1 MLVSIL
7 VLWFCIREGIK
18 RLRRLEMKNIE
29 KDLK

>member
-7 VLWFCIREGIK
+7 VLWFCIRGIK
-18 RLRRLEMKNIE
+18 RLRRLEMKNLE